1 MGIICPP
8 GDAHLSL
15 LEMIMNMQN
24 VLAESISNATEA
36 IQTLDSFLL
45 SRKNVNDMAAI
56 TGDDQDQGKP
66 GLVYAGGCFI
76 YDKSVAGKPKYLLVI
91 GRDYF
96 ESDDLESLEKTLY
109 EQWYLRECTDQA
121 KAVLV
126 PTSSQDANA
135 MLCKALEKLIPH
147 VLHYASMLNAHSD
160 AHCDAADARRAL
172 ANLTHVSVENDT
184 SSEKSVLAG
193 FDDYALIAELS
204 RRGNLVHCWCDDDFE
219 PVLDDDEEVLSLD
232 LTQEQRDSVNHQ
244 AFEQASIDLD
254 QIVIARGNEHLS
266 DWWALNKDPIL
277 AQFKREQDGNLQSSV
292 I

>member
-1 MGIICPP
+1 
-8 GDAHLSL
+8 
-15 LEMIMNMQN
+15 MNMKN

-76 YDKSVAGKPKYLLVI
+76 YDKSVEGKRKYLLVI
-91 GRDYF
+91 GREYF
-96 ESDDLESLEKTLY
+96 ESDALESLEQTLY

-126 PTSSQDANA
+126 PTSSQDANTK
-135 MLCKALEKLIPH
+135 LCMALEKLIPH

-160 AHCDAADARRAL
+160 APRDAADARKAL
-172 ANLTHVSVENDT
+172 AELTHGSVENDT
-184 SSEKSVLAG
+184 PSEKSVLAG
-193 FDDYALIAELS
+193 FDDYALIAELT
-204 RRGNLVHCWCDDDFE
+204 RRGNLVQCWCEDDFE
-219 PVLDDDEEVLSLD
+219 PVLDEDEDVLNLN
-232 LTQEQRDSVNHQ
+232 LTQEQRDAAYHQ

-266 DWWALNKDPIL
+266 DWWAVNKDSIL
-277 AQFKREQDGNLQSSV
+277 TQFKCENDGTRQSST